1 MKFPLRTAGS
11 LLLWAAVCLP
21 VSVAA
26 PVAAQAV
33 TGHAQ
38 DVTSVRSVQVL
49 GKQSPV
55 EIDIEA
61 SNRLTPQVQVLTDP
75 DRRVVDLPNAVPGA
89 QLRNQTLNRQ
99 EIKNVRVGLFASNPP
114 TTRIVFDLNGPQ
126 LYQIFPSGRTVI
138 IKVGSPGAQA
148 EGTASSSPSGANSG
162 ARLVSTTYS
171 VGSVRITPP
180 VSLPLVVSFQSGLL
194 TIIAKQATLSEIL
207 FAVHLRTGAEIAI
220 PAGSEQEQVV
230 GEIGPAPAPE
240 VLSRLLNGSKF
251 NFMILSSP
259 TEPGMIDRVI
269 LSPRLE
275 GAAAASMPLPQVVQ
289 AAEEP
294 EAEAPSRMPPPAPN
308 PDPQSAPANPEP
320 KPQDNVPN

>member
-11 LLLWAAVCLP
+11 LLLWAAVCLAL
-21 VSVAA
+21 SIAA
-26 PVAAQAV
+26 PV

-49 GKQSPV
+49 GKQNPV
-55 EIDIEA
+55 EIEIEA

-75 DRRVVDLPNAVPGA
+75 DRLVVDLPNAVPGA

-99 EIKNVRVGLFASNPP
+99 EIKSVRVGLFASKPP

-138 IKVGSPGAQA
+138 IKVGSPGADQ
-148 EGTASSSPSGANSG
+148 TASSPASGTDSG
-162 ARLVSTTYS
+162 ARLVSATYS

-180 VSLPLVVSFQSGLL
+180 VSLPLFVSFQSGLL
-194 TIIAKQATLSEIL
+194 TIIAKHATLSEVL
-207 FAVHLRTGAEIAI
+207 FAVHQRTGAEIAI
-220 PAGSEQEQVV
+220 PAGAEQEQVV
-230 GEIGPAPAPE
+230 GDLGPAPAPE

-259 TEPGMIDRVI
+259 TQPGMIDRVI
-269 LSPRLE
+269 LSRRLE
-275 GAAAASMPLPQVVQ
+275 GAAAANTPLPQVVQ

-294 EAEAPSRMPPPAPN
+294 EADAPPRNPPPAPN
-308 PDPQSAPANPEP
+308 PDPQGSPANPEQ
-320 KPQDNVPN
+320 KPPDNVPN

>member
-11 LLLWAAVCLP
+11 LLLWAAVYLTL
-21 VSVAA
+21 SVAA
-26 PVAAQAV
+26 PV

-38 DVTSVRSVQVL
+38 DVTSIRSVQVL
-49 GKQSPV
+49 GKQNPV
-55 EIDIEA
+55 EIEIEA
-61 SNRLTPQVQVLTDP
+61 NNRLTPQVQVLTDP
-75 DRRVVDLPNAVPGA
+75 DRLVVDFPNAVPGA

-99 EIKNVRVGLFASNPP
+99 EIKSMRAGLFASNPP

-126 LYQIFPSGRTVI
+126 LYQIFPAGRTVI
-138 IKVGSPGAQA
+138 IKVGSPGADQA
-148 EGTASSSPSGANSG
+148 ASPPASGTSSGAK
-162 ARLVSTTYS
+162 LVSTTYS

-194 TIIAKQATLSEIL
+194 TIIARQATLSEVL

-259 TEPGMIDRVI
+259 TEPGVIDRVI
-269 LSPRLE
+269 LSPRPE
-275 GAAAASMPLPQVVQ
+275 GGAPASMPLQQVVQ

-294 EAEAPSRMPPPAPN
+294 EADAPSRTPPPTPN
-308 PDPQSAPANPEP
+308 PDPQGSQGNPEQRTP
-320 KPQDNVPN
+320 DNVPN

>member
-1 MKFPLRTAGS
+1 MKFPLRTAAS
-11 LLLWAAVCLP
+11 LLLWAAVYLP
-21 VSVAA
+21 AS
-26 PVAAQAV
+26 AQAPE
-33 TGHAQ
+33 
-38 DVTSVRSVQVL
+38 VTSVRSVQVL
-49 GKQSPV
+49 GKQNPL

-75 DRRVVDLPNAVPGA
+75 DRLVVDFPNSVPSA
-89 QLRNQTLNRQ
+89 QLRNQTWKRQ
-99 EIKNVRVGLFASNPP
+99 EIKSVRVGLFASKPP

-162 ARLVSTTYS
+162 AKLVSTTYS

-180 VSLPLVVSFQSGLL
+180 VSLPLVVSFQAGLL
-194 TIIAKQATLSEIL
+194 TIVSKHATLSEVL
-207 FAVHLRTGAEIAI
+207 FAVHQRTGAEIAI
-220 PAGSEQEQVV
+220 PAGAEQEMVV
-230 GEIGPAPAPE
+230 GEIGPAAAPE

-269 LSPRLE
+269 LSPRPE
-275 GAAAASMPLPQVVQ
+275 GSAAVNMPLQQVVQ
-289 AAEEP
+289 ANQEP
-294 EAEAPSRMPPPAPN
+294 EADVPGMPPPAPN
-308 PDPQSAPANPEP
+308 PQGSPANPEQ
-320 KPQDNVPN
+320 KPAQDNVPN